1 MEDFTTFFF
10 ILICASVFYVYLEN
24 KASDVTYITHNNIEY
39 LVRNLPDKEEAA
51 LLLSKIRERLSNL
64 VEHVCTDSSKEENET
79 NDKDVD
85 EERSASL
92 KRLKKNFRPNH
103 MTESSP
109 GNKYTSYSINKGDK
123 IVFCLRAKDGSDKLV
138 DINTMMFVAI
148 HELGH
153 LMTKSIGHTAEFWDN
168 MRFLLKEGIEIGV
181 YVKQDF
187 NSIPVDYCGTKIT
200 DTPLNN

>member
-10 ILICASVFYVYLEN
+10 ILICASIFYVYLEN
-24 KASDVTYITHNNIEY
+24 KASDVTYVRLNKIEY

-51 LLLSKIRERLSNL
+51 LLLSKIRDRLSKI
-64 VEHVCTDSSKEENET
+64 VDKVCADIEAKDNSKEH
-79 NDKDVD
+79 ND
-85 EERSASL
+85 SL
-92 KRLKKNFRPNH
+92 KRLKKNFKPNNI
-103 MTESSP
+103 TESSP

-123 IVFCLRAKDGSDKLV
+123 IVFCLRAKDGSNDLV

-148 HELGH
+148 HELAH
-153 LMTKSIGHTAEFWDN
+153 LMTKSIGHTTEFWDN

-181 YVKQDF
+181 YKKQDF
-187 NSIPVDYCGTKIT
+187 NNSPVDYCGTKIT

>member
-24 KASDVTYITHNNIEY
+24 KASDVTYITHNKIEY

-51 LLLSKIRERLSNL
+51 LLLSKIRERLSTL

-92 KRLKKNFRPNH
+92 KRLKKNFRPNN

-138 DINTMMFVAI
+138 DLNTMMFVAI
-148 HELGH
+148 HELAH
-153 LMTKSIGHTAEFWDN
+153 LMTKSIGHTTEFWDN
-168 MRFLLKEGIEIGV
+168 MRFLLKEGIKIKI
-181 YVKQDF
+181 YIKQDF

-200 DTPLNN
+200 DTPLN

>member
-24 KASDVTYITHNNIEY
+24 KASDVTYVRLNKIEY

-51 LLLSKIRERLSNL
+51 LLLSKIRDRLTSIVDKVCSNI
-64 VEHVCTDSSKEENET
+64 DSKDNSKEHN
-79 NDKDVD
+79 
-85 EERSASL
+85 ASL
-92 KRLKKNFRPNH
+92 KRLKKNFKPNNI
-103 MTESSP
+103 TESSP

-123 IVFCLRAKDGSDKLV
+123 IVFCLRAKDGSNDLV

-148 HELGH
+148 HELAH
-153 LMTKSIGHTAEFWDN
+153 LMTKSIGHTTEFWDN
-168 MRFLLKEGIEIGV
+168 MRFLLKVGIEIGV
-181 YVKQDF
+181 YKKQDF
-187 NSIPVDYCGTKIT
+187 NSNPVDYCGTKIT

>member
-24 KASDVTYITHNNIEY
+24 KASDVTYISLNKVEY
-39 LVRNLPDKEEAA
+39 LVRNLPDKEQAA
-51 LLLSKIRERLSNL
+51 LLLSKIRDRLSKIVDN
-64 VEHVCTDSSKEENET
+64 VCVDIDAKDNSKEHN
-79 NDKDVD
+79 
-85 EERSASL
+85 SSL
-92 KRLKKNFRPNH
+92 KRLKKNFKPNNI
-103 MTESSP
+103 TESSP

-123 IVFCLRAKDGSDKLV
+123 IVFCLRSKDGENTLV

-153 LMTKSIGHTAEFWDN
+153 LMTKSIGHTTEFWDN
-168 MRFLLKEGIEIGV
+168 MRFLLKAGIKINV
-181 YVKQDF
+181 YEKQDF
-187 NSIPVDYCGTKIT
+187 NSMPVDYCGTKIT